1 MSELKISIISD
12 RQIVSETSV
21 EVATIKENVRHNEK
35 TIDKLDSDLKAF
47 RAEIGEFRKE
57 IKQEIAS
64 VRKNTDNLLWKL
76 IATLVGSVIL
86 NVLLNKFI

>member
-1 MSELKISIISD
+1 M
-12 RQIVSETSV
+12 SETSV